1 MHLWHWETSFLI
13 FAPQATVLPASAAAA
28 GRRARMQ
35 VLQAPFRRKPL
46 FDISVF
52 WYEWRARN
60 FRGEE

>member
-1 MHLWHWETSFLI
+1 MVLI

-28 GRRARMQ
+28 GRRALHAR
-35 VLQAPFRRKPL
+35 LQAPFRRKPL

-60 FRGEE
+60 FCGEE